1 VRSCVAYLWG
11 RWRGD
16 EGMEAMAR
24 GGGRGHDH
32 VLETEHLLRLL
43 PAGGGGPP
51 PDAEDRC
58 KVADRGAPGVPLHR
72 GAVVDGRRAVA
83 FALLEAAVPA
93 EEPARGAAE
102 RGGGAERD
110 PGVAGGHRVGAVDV
124 AVAREAEPGGVGAAV
139 DDGRHAGAEVARRG
153 RVRVGHYGLAFPPVF
168 RADSA
173 VRAEET
179 RQEVR
184 ALLRSGRAASG

>member
-1 VRSCVAYLWG
+1 
-11 RWRGD
+11 
-16 EGMEAMAR
+16 MEAMAR

-51 PDAEDRC
+51 PVARRVLAPDAEDRC

-139 DDGRHAGAEVARRG
+139 DDGRHAGAEAARRG
-153 RVRVGHYGLAFPPVF
+153 RVRVGHYYGLAFHP
-168 RADSA
+168 AGSCASA
-173 VRAEET
+173 VTRAQCERKRDKT
-179 RQEVR
+179 GGVGVP
-184 ALLRSGRAASG
+184 GRY